1 MEIIYGKN
9 PVKEALVTGSR
20 KFFEIM
26 ISRESADDI
35 TSLVRGIPVHT
46 LPKQELE
53 KISKTRFHQGI
64 VAKVS
69 RYRYAPLSS
78 LFELPVVVLLDSVED
93 PQNLGAIIRSAYTL
107 AEAGV
112 IIPENRA
119 ASITPAVVKA
129 SAGATEHAKIAR
141 VTNLRMAAKELKKA
155 GYWIVGLD
163 AGSTLPL
170 REIPSYEK
178 TALLV
183 GGEDTGIRTGMEKEV
198 DVLAHIPMKGTFNSL
213 NVSNSAAIGMYEL
226 ISRPGR

>member
-9 PVKEALVTGSR
+9 PIKEAIAAESR

-26 ISRESADDI
+26 ISRENADDI
-35 TSLVRGIPVHT
+35 TSLVRKIPVHT
-46 LPKQELE
+46 LSKQELDR
-53 KISKTRFHQGI
+53 ISKTRFHQGI

-69 RYRYAPLSS
+69 RYRYANLNS
-78 LFELPVVVLLDSVED
+78 LFDLPVVVLLDSVED
-93 PQNLGAIIRSAYTL
+93 PQNLGAIIRSAYAL
-107 AEAGV
+107 AEAGI

-119 ASITPAVVKA
+119 AGITPAVVKA

-163 AGSTLPL
+163 AGSTVPL
-170 REIPSYEK
+170 REIPSYDK
-178 TALLV
+178 TALLL
-183 GGEDTGIRTGMEKEV
+183 GGEDAGIRTGMEKEV
-198 DVLAHIPMKGTFNSL
+198 DVLAHIPMKGIFNSL

-226 ISRPGR
+226 ISRPHR